1 MSKLTDLNQA
11 IADFNNRVILSDADI
26 QVVVEKLF
34 HSQELFDYV
43 KARIELEQIE
53 YNKYQQQRL
62 AEV

>member
-11 IADFNNRVILSDADI
+11 IADFNNRMILSDADI

-53 YNKYQQQRL
+53 YDKYQQQRL

>member
-26 QVVVEKLF
+26 QVVVDKLF

-53 YNKYQQQRL
+53 YAKYQQQRL